1 MIHRLAP
8 TTVVALV
15 ALAGVTVAAAQ
26 GTVVAEQVSP
36 YGKVYVVD
44 SNGERFLRF
53 GSPDGDDQSGMDLR
67 DPGRP
72 VLEYIPL
79 TLAGLATAGKLER
92 GLVVGFG
99 AGSVTRFWH
108 DAAPDMYIDS
118 VEICPVVTALA
129 FTHFGFQPSE
139 KMPIHVMD
147 GRQFVADSQGQYDV
161 VLLDA
166 YGSGDAPY
174 HLTTVEFYREV
185 QARLAPGGVVMANM
199 VADAQ
204 ATVLAM
210 IRTFDEAF
218 EVVVKLDTARDGNI
232 VLLGYESFEPATFR
246 DSIDALTQVHP
257 ARGHET
263 IGDPLPLPG
272 AAAAA
277 PVLRDGA
284 QEDCA
289 CP

>member
-1 MIHRLAP
+1 MIRCP
-8 TTVVALV
+8 TVVLAAALL
-15 ALAGVTVAAAQ
+15 ALSCALGAAAQ
-26 GTVVAEQVSP
+26 GTVVLEQVSP

-44 SNGERFLRF
+44 TNGERFMRF
-53 GSPDGDDQSGMDLR
+53 GSPMGDDQSGLDLT
-67 DPGRP
+67 DPARP

-79 TLAGLATAGKLER
+79 TLAGLATADKLER

-99 AGSVTRFWH
+99 AGSVTRYWH
-108 DAAPDMYIDS
+108 TAAPDMLIDS

-129 FTHFGFQPSE
+129 FTHFGFQPSDE
-139 KMPIHVMD
+139 LPIHVMD
-147 GRQFVADSQGQYDV
+147 GRQFVQDTSGRYDV

-199 VADAQ
+199 VADTQ

-210 IRTFDEAF
+210 VRTFDEAF
-218 EVVVKLDTARDGNI
+218 DVVVKLDTARDGNI
-232 VLLGYESFEPATFR
+232 VLLGYESFDTATFR
-246 DSIDALTQVHP
+246 DRLDTFTQGYP

-263 IGDPLPLPG
+263 IGEPLPLP
-272 AAAAA
+272 ATVANA

-284 QEDCA
+284 AEDCA